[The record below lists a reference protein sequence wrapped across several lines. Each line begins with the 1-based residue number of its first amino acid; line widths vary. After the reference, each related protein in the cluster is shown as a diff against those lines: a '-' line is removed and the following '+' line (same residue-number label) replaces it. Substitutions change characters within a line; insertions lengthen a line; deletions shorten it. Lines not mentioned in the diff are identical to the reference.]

1 MVDDAAK
8 PPQPTSAS
16 DLPAESVPTQE
27 PVETNP
33 PAKATAK
40 VVSLVDA
47 AASRGASQPTSSTM
61 SGASASDAGAGE
73 APSGDTGKPAKK
85 AEKTVDWSKV
95 NHLGENFTLIY
106 PTDTVWDASMR
117 KIVKIGNLGH
127 AFGSD
132 VVRLWKASETRK
144 MVQDHEVV
152 FDPTRKCPEHFVN
165 LFDGIAMQP
174 AKGDVTPII
183 ELIRYLTSRA
193 SDDYQEADDV
203 MHWLLQWLAYPLQH
217 VGFKLRTSIV
227 MHGDEGAGKNFLF
240 DLVASIYG
248 KYGCLVGQ
256 DELEDKFND
265 WRSCKLFVVGDEV
278 SSRQELVH
286 NKNRLKAL
294 ITSSTVQINPKNLPR
309 REEANHMNVVFLSNE
324 ITPLAL
330 DNSDR
335 RYLVIYTPRAKDFAF
350 YSRLGKWR
358 DSGGIEA
365 FYEFLLT
372 YPLDG
377 FDPFAPAPQTAAKR
391 DLIDINRKSPE
402 LFWLAWKDSEIDL
415 PYESCSCSQAYR
427 AYTKWCQRTG
437 DRFPFKQNLF
447 TRNLLRISEGEGM
460 PLREK
465 VMGLREKDSLEKARS
480 TRMLLTMPDQPP
492 AQAMAQGTTA
502 GQWALWCYDAFEKA
516 LNKYIYGGIPSTP
529 ADGSTGD
536 QE

>member
-1 MVDDAAK
+1 MVDDADI

-16 DLPAESVPTQE
+16 ADSVAPAESMQ
-27 PVETNP
+27 
-33 PAKATAK
+33 PAGN
-40 VVSLVDA
+40 VVSLADA
-47 AASRGASQPTSSTM
+47 AAIKAASQPSA
-61 SGASASDAGAGE
+61 GATAPDAGAGE
-73 APSGDTGKPAKK
+73 ATSGGAKPKPPKK

-106 PTDTVWDASMR
+106 PTDTVWDAAMR

-132 VVRLWKASETRK
+132 VVRLWKASESRK

-152 FDPTRKCPEHFVN
+152 FDPTRKCPEHYVN

-174 AKGDVTPII
+174 KQGDVLPII

-193 SDDYQEADDV
+193 SDDAQEADDV

-294 ITSSTVQINPKNLPR
+294 ITSATVQINPKNLPR
-309 REEANHMNVVFLSNE
+309 REESNHMNVVFLSNE

-402 LFWLAWKDSEIDL
+402 LFWLAWKDGEIDL
-415 PYESCSCSQAYR
+415 PYHPCSTTQAYR
-427 AYTKWCQRTG
+427 AYTKWCQRIG

-447 TRNLLRISEGEGM
+447 TRNLLRISEGEGA
-460 PLREK
+460 PIREK
-465 VMGLREKDSLEKARS
+465 VMSPKDELGNYKAI
-480 TRMLLTMPDQPP
+480 RMLLTLPEQPP
-492 AQAMAQGTTA
+492 TDQKEGEWA
-502 GQWALWCYDAFEKA
+502 GDCRDAFEKV
-516 LNKYIYGGIPSTP
+516 LKDYIYGGFPPSP
-529 ADGSTGD
+529 SDGDSGGD
-536 QE
+536 KS